1 MNPPPRYELPGPALS
16 DFELEVVPGLED
28 FVIQEMKNRCPQGMT
43 IHRLPTEGRLTVHIE
58 HGIGLL
64 NDLRPV
70 TAVYAS
76 QHFEVPRP
84 RALLGQQHFDRL
96 TSLAAAIVSTHPEG
110 TFKTVR
116 VSAAGADSS
125 VFSRLKQQL
134 AAALTLTLSEGP
146 ADLLVIIRPS
156 PRSGGGRWQALVRTT
171 PRPLSARPWRVCDMP
186 GALNSTVA
194 HAMVSLAQPHPNESF
209 VNLACGSGTLIVERL
224 ELGPARSVVGYDV
237 ETRALECARANLKAS
252 RHDSEVGLFLHDATQ
267 LPLPSASVDT
277 LVADLPY
284 AMLISTG
291 GANAKLYPRLL
302 TEASR
307 IARPGARFIVVTTQR
322 RLMTDVLTQLQD
334 QWQCLSTIP
343 LKISYQRGYIRPA
356 IYVLSRRPHR

>member
-1 MNPPPRYELPGPALS
+1 VNPPPRYELPGPALS

-28 FVIQEMKNRCPQGMT
+28 FVIQEMRGRCPQGMT
-43 IHRLPTEGRLTVHIE
+43 IHRLPAEGRLTVQIE
-58 HGIGLL
+58 HGIRLL

-76 QHFEVPRP
+76 QQFEVPRP

-96 TSLAAAIVSTHPEG
+96 TSLAAAVVSTHPEG

-134 AAALTLTLSEGP
+134 AAALDLTLSEGP

-156 PRSGGGRWQALVRTT
+156 LRSGGGWQALVRTT

-186 GALNSTVA
+186 GALNATVA
-194 HAMVSLAQPHPNESF
+194 HVMVSLAQPHPNESF

-224 ELGPARSVVGYDV
+224 ELGPAESVVGYDI
-237 ETRALECARANLKAS
+237 EPRALECARANLKAS
-252 RHDSEVGLFLHDATQ
+252 RHDSEVRLFLGDAAQ
-267 LPLPSASVDT
+267 LPLPRASVDT

-284 AMLISTG
+284 AMHVGTG
-291 GANAKLYPRLL
+291 NANAKLYPGLL
-302 TEASR
+302 TEA
-307 IARPGARFIVVTTQR
+307 ARVACPGARFILVTTQR
-322 RLMTDVLTQLQD
+322 RLMMDVLAQLRD
-334 QWQCLSTIP
+334 QWECLSTIP
-343 LKISYQRGYIRPA
+343 LKISYQHGYIRPT
-356 IYVLSRRPHR
+356 IYLLSKYPH